1 MSVAMIVPAPSAR
14 ASATWSSPEM
24 PLPMTSTE
32 SPGPTRAR
40 RWARTTQ
47 PSGSAKV
54 PSSNDTSSGSRSTP
68 RSVCSAGTRTYSAK
82 PPGSKFVVCSV
93 AQAVWCPPRQA
104 GQVLQGTWWVT
115 ATRSPTRQAVTPAP
129 TSATVPATSWPRTS
143 GAFLIRYHSSTSE
156 PQTPEALMRTRISP
170 GPTTGRGRSSTR
182 RSLLL

>member
-40 RWARTTQ
+40 RCARTTQ

-54 PSSNDTSSGSRSTP
+54 PSSNETSSGSRSTP

-104 GQVLQGTWWVT
+104 GQVLHGTWWVT

-129 TSATVPATSWPRTS
+129 TSATVPATS
-143 GAFLIRYHSSTSE
+143 
-156 PQTPEALMRTRISP
+156 
-170 GPTTGRGRSSTR
+170 
-182 RSLLL
+182 